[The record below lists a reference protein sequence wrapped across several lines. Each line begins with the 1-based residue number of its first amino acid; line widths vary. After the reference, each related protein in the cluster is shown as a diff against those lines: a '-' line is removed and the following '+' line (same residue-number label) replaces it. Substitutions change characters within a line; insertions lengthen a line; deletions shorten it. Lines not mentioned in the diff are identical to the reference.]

1 MKMPTQAEA
10 QTRRGELELALA
22 SDALTDLS
30 RDLAPVGVERFIPLE
45 EALSD
50 WRTPRITADL
60 GPRFP
65 ALLGAAHADL
75 EGDTER
81 DAFNRALVAHLAAG
95 LRFRLTELELP
106 GDIFERVPAALSR
119 LRGFLSEHHD
129 TYDLGNEYFLKDV
142 RFAAGWSVPC
152 GAKVIDLRSRVS
164 LPISLSTALRGRAL
178 RLAVRTMRLG
188 HGAPWFEQ
196 HTDTRYLEEF
206 NEAGLDRTYLCVAS
220 LLRRHPNVAG
230 LTAYSWFYDP
240 QLDEISPRLSYL
252 RRRQVERG
260 AILVRGH
267 TSDYDVRNATAKSKT
282 RRRLYEAGEYKP
294 VAHRILWLRQDI
306 LHWADQRERA
316 AG

>member
-1 MKMPTQAEA
+1 MKPPTYAESR
-10 QTRRGELELALA
+10 TPHGELELARVSDTLA
-22 SDALTDLS
+22 DLS
-30 RDLAPVGVERFIPLE
+30 RDLAPVAVEKFIPLE
-45 EALSD
+45 NALSD
-50 WRTPRITADL
+50 WRTPRNTADL

-75 EGDTER
+75 RGDTER
-81 DAFNRALVAHLAAG
+81 DAFNRALVAHLASG

-106 GDIFERVPAALSR
+106 GDVFERVPAALNR
-119 LRGFLSEHHD
+119 LHDFLSEHHD

-152 GAKVIDLRSRVS
+152 GAKVVDLRSRLS
-164 LPISLSTALRGRAL
+164 LPISLSTAVRGRAL
-178 RLAVRTMRLG
+178 RLARGTLRLG
-188 HGAPWFEQ
+188 HRAPWFEQ
-196 HTDTRYLEEF
+196 HTDTRYLDDF

-220 LLRRHPNVAG
+220 LLRRHPNVVG

-240 QLDEISPRLSYL
+240 QLDQISPRLSYL
-252 RRRQVERG
+252 RRRQLERG

-267 TSDYDVRNATAKSKT
+267 TSDYDVRNATAKSQT

-306 LHWADQRERA
+306 LHWADHAEGA